1 MNWNIWKQIRRASDR
16 ANIYPH
22 TGSDLFCNCKEN
34 TLCVRR
40 KEKLESWSAHSAMDG
55 SSRKTDLGLELV
67 LTTVVDIQTE
77 QKRCWHDAN
86 GVLIRG
92 FLTSTVVQIM
102 RPWGLDPPPGNV
114 LDEPCLVGRPILSWF
129 TLFCKRVSGEKMS
142 LKCAIFKICLKVVLI
157 PTRCLCLVRQIGKYW
172 NFKSCLRIF
181 NQISLHIHKHIV

>member
-86 GVLIRG
+86 GALITG
-92 FLTSTVVQIM
+92 FLTCRSFHCCPSHATP
-102 RPWGLDPPPGNV
+102 RP
-114 LDEPCLVGRPILSWF
+114 RPTTEGGWD
-129 TLFCKRVSGEKMS
+129 VSPWEIWIWPKV
-142 LKCAIFKICLKVVLI
+142 CFFPVFLKVSVIAHLLWV
-157 PTRCLCLVRQIGKYW
+157 TLW
-172 NFKSCLRIF
+172 S
-181 NQISLHIHKHIV
+181 

>member
-86 GVLIRG
+86 GALITG
-92 FLTSTVVQIM
+92 FLTCRSFHCCPSHATM
-102 RPWGLDPPPGNV
+102 RPRPTTW
-114 LDEPCLVGRPILSWF
+114 ECLGGA
-129 TLFCKRVSGEKMS
+129 LFSRKAHLYLIYPFYKTGAGAGEKNE
-142 LKCAIFKICLKVVLI
+142 
-157 PTRCLCLVRQIGKYW
+157 P
-172 NFKSCLRIF
+172 
-181 NQISLHIHKHIV
+181 

>member
-86 GVLIRG
+86 GALITG
-92 FLTSTVVQIM
+92 FLTPTVAQVM

-114 LDEPCLVGRPILSWF
+114 LDKPCLVGRP
-129 TLFCKRVSGEKMS
+129 FCLDLPFFVREFQVRKWASSVQFSKYAWK
-142 LKCAIFKICLKVVLI
+142 LYWYQPDVCVLYA
-157 PTRCLCLVRQIGKYW
+157 K
-172 NFKSCLRIF
+172 
-181 NQISLHIHKHIV
+181 